1 MPVISLRLR
10 RITDAYDGAVTWG
23 SWPRTAVP
31 VALAV
36 AGTVLSVVT
45 MSGGLVRLLGDAL
58 ILYWAAWG
66 IAWSV
71 WLLMNARSRWVVP
84 ANAGIGFIASLLVI
98 SSPASGWVY
107 WPSGLAIGWLVLG
120 VAWCIALSA
129 ELRRDVDAPFL
140 PMLTAV
146 LIPVIAVGALVL
158 GYVSEVPL
166 IARFHLSEP
175 SMNTIADELA
185 DAGGNGVSTVTSRT
199 CVPFYCF
206 SKVTRQGDRVEFSF
220 ASRLWEDTPG
230 QFIRV
235 DPAEGRVAPGDN
247 SIDLGS
253 GWYYVRPLLI

>member
-1 MPVISLRLR
+1 MILWAIDRGFVVSDVSADVLGGVAVYVDSGPRSIWFACMNDMATSAVSRDAHCVYQSISVGVVL
-10 RITDAYDGAVTWG
+10 
-23 SWPRTAVP
+23 PRE
-31 VALAV
+31 L
-36 AGTVLSVVT
+36 
-45 MSGGLVRLLGDAL
+45 D
-58 ILYWAAWG
+58 
-66 IAWSV
+66 
-71 WLLMNARSRWVVP
+71 
-84 ANAGIGFIASLLVI
+84 
-98 SSPASGWVY
+98 
-107 WPSGLAIGWLVLG
+107 GLAIGWLVLG